1 MTIAGIAMHHLEQQT
16 SPVQRGSYRDILAEF
31 VPARPRHVTQWGYRS
46 LVQVFMD
53 TTGGNVTAV
62 LGLVLL
68 GASISSVC
76 LVLVRRNA
84 VEEVYAPVAGRH
96 RADISEAPLDRV
108 DRVTVGAHM
117 KAPAEA

>member
-1 MTIAGIAMHHLEQQT
+1 
-16 SPVQRGSYRDILAEF
+16 
-31 VPARPRHVTQWGYRS
+31 
-46 LVQVFMD
+46 MD

-68 GASISSVC
+68 GAAIVIIY
-76 LVLVRRNA
+76 LVLVRKNA
-84 VEEVYAPVAGRH
+84 VEEVDAPVAGRH
-96 RADISEAPLDRV
+96 RADISEAPLGSV